1 MRPHDVG
8 PLTLVAVASG
18 QSLIDTFGDRV
29 VVVVPLDN
37 LKGTPAF
44 WGGCRLS
51 VVGDGGCGG
60 EAGWVVLK

>member
-1 MRPHDVG
+1 M
-8 PLTLVAVASG
+8 LVAVASG
-18 QSLIDTFGDRV
+18 QSKIDIAFGDS

-44 WGGCRLS
+44 WGVCRLS
-51 VVGDGGCGG
+51 VVGDVGCGG

>member
-1 MRPHDVG
+1 MRLHDVG
-8 PLTLVAVASG
+8 PLMLGAVAAG

-29 VVVVPLDN
+29 VGVPLDN

-44 WGGCRLS
+44 WGVCRLS
-51 VVGDGGCGG
+51 VVGDVGCGG